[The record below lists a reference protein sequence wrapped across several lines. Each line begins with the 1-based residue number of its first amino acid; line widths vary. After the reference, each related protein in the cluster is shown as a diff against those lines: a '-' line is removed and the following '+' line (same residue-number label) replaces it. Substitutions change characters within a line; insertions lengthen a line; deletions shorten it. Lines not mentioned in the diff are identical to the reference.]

1 MAILKF
7 LVLNKEMLCF
17 LHFQR
22 FIIIKIMLIG
32 QLCHVENFSQNIKKN
47 LKKDFVSFI
56 DLLRYYYCN

>member
-1 MAILKF
+1 MTILKF

-32 QLCHVENFSQNIKKN
+32 QLCHVENFSQNIKK
-47 LKKDFVSFI
+47 LKKGLCQFYRLAT
-56 DLLRYYYCN
+56 LLLL